1 MKLTYGLGSV
11 AYGVSAAVLS
21 ASVLQLYFNQ
31 VIGLPAVWVGFAI
44 MVSLLADLV
53 IDPLIGHWSDNT
65 RSPWGRRHPF
75 MYASAIPVALFFYL
89 LWHAPKGMDGGAL
102 LVLAVV
108 MLIAVRVSVA
118 AYEIPSTA
126 LTPELAP
133 DYDKRTSLLA
143 YRWFFAITAI
153 AVTQIVLYT
162 VYLRQDA
169 SNPQGVL
176 NAGRYAEFGAM
187 AAVVMFVCILVSSAA
202 THSRIPYLHRPP
214 ARKATIGQTVR
225 EILSVFANPA
235 LLVLMVANILGGS
248 GLGITVA
255 LQNYFYLHLWGLK
268 PQMIGPLASGGLLA
282 SVIGVFL
289 APYLSRRFGKKRAM
303 LGLLSCSVFAGLLPI
318 SGRLLGIMPPNGSKL
333 LYGLL
338 FGDVVLAAVVGLM
351 GVVILT
357 SMVTDVVEDQ
367 QVKTGIRSEGVL
379 FAANGLVP
387 KFTVGLGAFV
397 AGSLISLV
405 GFPVHAV
412 PGTVDPEIVR
422 RLALFYLPCV
432 ILLNGGSVVVLSFY
446 KIDRATHEGNVARLR
461 EAAAL
466 ADGEPGAVEPGSA
479 PRPAPPPRLAVTDPG
494 PEPAE

>member
-1 MKLTYGLGSV
+1 MTHGVPAPPPLSVAVKLTYGMGSV

-21 ASVLQLYFNQ
+21 AAVLQLYFNQ

-44 MVSLLADLV
+44 MISLLADVVL
-53 IDPLIGHWSDNT
+53 DPLIGHFSDNL

-75 MYASAIPVALFFYL
+75 MYASAIPVAAFFYL
-89 LWHAPKGMDGGAL
+89 LWHAPKGLDGAGL
-102 LVLAVV
+102 LVFAVA

-143 YRWFFAITAI
+143 FRWFFAISAI
-153 AVTQIVLYT
+153 AVVQILLYV

-169 SNPQGVL
+169 DNPLGVL
-176 NAGRYAEFGAM
+176 NRDRYAQFGTM
-187 AAVVMFVCILVSSAA
+187 AALVMFVCILISSAA
-202 THSRIPYLHRPP
+202 THRRIPYLHRP
-214 ARKATIGQTVR
+214 AERKASIGQTAR
-225 EILSVFANPA
+225 EVASVFSNPA
-235 LLVLMVANILGGS
+235 LLVLMGANILGGS

-255 LQNYFYLHLWGLK
+255 LSNYFYLHLWALK

-289 APYLSRRFGKKRAM
+289 APYLSRRFGKKQAM
-303 LGLLSCSVFAGLLPI
+303 LGLLGFSVFAGLLPI
-318 SGRLLGIMPPNGSKL
+318 SGRLLGIMPPNGSSL

-338 FGDVVLAAVVGLM
+338 FGDVVLAAAVGLM
-351 GVVILT
+351 GLVILT
-357 SMVTDVVEDQ
+357 SMVADVVEDQ
-367 QVKTGIRSEGVL
+367 QVKTGVRSEGVL

-387 KFTVGLGAFV
+387 KFTTGLGAFI

-405 GFPVHAV
+405 GFPVKAQ
-412 PGTVDPEIVR
+412 PGTVNPDIVR
-422 RLALFYLPCV
+422 HLALYYIPCV

-446 KIDRATHEGNVARLR
+446 KIDRQAHERNVAHLR

-466 ADGEPGAVEPGSA
+466 AETAHIEAGTSRA
-479 PRPAPPPRLAVTDPG
+479 
-494 PEPAE
+494 AE

>member
-1 MKLTYGLGSV
+1 MTQGVPAPPPLGIAVKLTYGIGSV

-21 ASVLQLYFNQ
+21 AAVLQLYFNQ

-44 MVSLLADLV
+44 MVSLLADVV
-53 IDPLIGHWSDNT
+53 IDPLVGHVSDNL

-75 MYASAIPVALFFYL
+75 MYASAIPVAAFFYL
-89 LWHAPKGMDGGAL
+89 LWHAPRGLEGAEL
-102 LVLAVV
+102 LVFAVA

-118 AYEIPSTA
+118 AYEIPATA

-143 YRWFFAITAI
+143 YRWFFSISAI
-153 AVTQIVLYT
+153 AVVQILLYT

-169 SNPQGVL
+169 DNPLGVL
-176 NAGRYAEFGAM
+176 NRDRYAEFGAM
-187 AAVVMFVCILVSSAA
+187 AAGVMFICILISSAA

-214 ARKATIGQTVR
+214 ARKVTLGQTVH
-225 EILSVFANPA
+225 EVWSVFSNPA
-235 LLVLMVANILGGS
+235 LLVLMGANILGGS
-248 GLGITVA
+248 GVGITVA
-255 LQNYFYLHLWGLK
+255 LSNYFYLHLWGLK

-303 LGLLSCSVFAGLLPI
+303 LGLLSFSVFSSLLPI
-318 SGRLLGIMPPNGSKL
+318 SGRLLGIMPPNGSNL

-338 FGDVVLAAVVGLM
+338 FGDVVLTAAVGLM
-351 GVVILT
+351 GLVILT
-357 SMVTDVVEDQ
+357 SMVADVVEDQ
-367 QVKTGIRSEGVL
+367 QVKTGVRSEGVL

-387 KFTVGLGAFV
+387 KFTVGLGAFI

-405 GFPVHAV
+405 GFPVKAQ
-412 PGTVDPEIVR
+412 PGTVDPDIVR
-422 RLALFYLPCV
+422 HLALYYIPCV
-432 ILLNGGSVVVLSFY
+432 ILLNGGSVVALSFY
-446 KIDRATHEGNVARLR
+446 RIDRAAHERNVAHLR

-466 ADGEPGAVEPGSA
+466 AETAEIET
-479 PRPAPPPRLAVTDPG
+479 VTSRA
-494 PEPAE
+494 AE

>member
-1 MKLTYGLGSV
+1 MTQGVPAPPPLGAAVKLTYGMGSV

-21 ASVLQLYFNQ
+21 AAVLQLYFNQ

-44 MVSLLADLV
+44 MISLLADVVL
-53 IDPLIGHWSDNT
+53 DPLIGHFSDNL

-75 MYASAIPVALFFYL
+75 MYASALPVAAFFYL
-89 LWHAPKGMDGGAL
+89 LWHAPKGLDGPAL
-102 LVLAVV
+102 LVFAVA

-143 YRWFFAITAI
+143 YRWFFAISAI
-153 AVTQIVLYT
+153 AVVQILLYV

-169 SNPQGVL
+169 DNPLGVL
-176 NAGRYAEFGAM
+176 NRDRYAQFGTM
-187 AAVVMFVCILVSSAA
+187 AAAVMFVCILVSSAA
-202 THSRIPYLHRPP
+202 THSRIPYLHRPME
-214 ARKATIGQTVR
+214 RKASIGQTAR
-225 EILSVFANPA
+225 EVASVFSNPA
-235 LLVLMVANILGGS
+235 LLVLMGANILGGS

-255 LQNYFYLHLWGLK
+255 LSNYFYLHLWGLK

-289 APYLSRRFGKKRAM
+289 APYLSRRFGKKQAM
-303 LGLLSCSVFAGLLPI
+303 LGLLGFSVFAGLLPI
-318 SGRLLGIMPPNGSKL
+318 SGRLLGIMPPNGSNL

-338 FGDVVLAAVVGLM
+338 FGDVVLAAAVGLM
-351 GVVILT
+351 GLVILT
-357 SMVTDVVEDQ
+357 SMVADVVEDQ
-367 QVKTGIRSEGVL
+367 QVKTGVRSEGVL

-387 KFTVGLGAFV
+387 KFTTGLGAFI

-405 GFPVHAV
+405 GFPVQAQ
-412 PGTVDPEIVR
+412 PGTVDPDIVR
-422 RLALFYLPCV
+422 QLALFYIPCV

-446 KIDRATHEGNVARLR
+446 KIDRETHERNVARLR
-461 EAAAL
+461 DAAA
-466 ADGEPGAVEPGSA
+466 
-479 PRPAPPPRLAVTDPG
+479 
-494 PEPAE
+494 AETAHIEAESRRAAE

>member
-1 MKLTYGLGSV
+1 MTAGVPSPPPLGVALRLTYGMGSV

-21 ASVLQLYFNQ
+21 AAVLQLYFNQ

-44 MVSLLADLV
+44 MVSLLADV
-53 IDPLIGHWSDNT
+53 ILDPLIGHFSDNL
-65 RSPWGRRHPF
+65 RSPWGRRHPL
-75 MYASAIPVALFFYL
+75 MYASAIPVAVFFYL
-89 LWHAPKGMDGGAL
+89 LWHAPRGLDGTAL
-102 LVLAVV
+102 LVFAVA

-143 YRWFFAITAI
+143 YRWFFAISAI
-153 AVTQIVLYT
+153 AVVQILLYV

-169 SNPQGVL
+169 DNPLGVL
-176 NAGRYAEFGAM
+176 NRDRYAEFGAM
-187 AAVVMFVCILVSSAA
+187 AAGVMFVCILVSSAA
-202 THSRIPYLHRPP
+202 THSRIPYLHRPS
-214 ARKATIGQTVR
+214 ARKASIGQTVR
-225 EILSVFANPA
+225 EVAKVFTNPA
-235 LLVLMVANILGGS
+235 LLVLMGANILGGS

-255 LQNYFYLHLWGLK
+255 LSNYFYLHLWGLK

-303 LGLLSCSVFAGLLPI
+303 LGLLGMSVFAGLLPI
-318 SGRLLGIMPPNGSKL
+318 SGRLLGIMPPNGSNL

-338 FGDVVLAAVVGLM
+338 FGDVVLAAAVGLM
-351 GVVILT
+351 GLVILT
-357 SMVTDVVEDQ
+357 SMVADVVEDQ
-367 QVKTGIRSEGVL
+367 QVKTGVRSEGVL

-387 KFTVGLGAFV
+387 KFTTGLGAFI

-405 GFPVHAV
+405 HFPVKAQ
-412 PGTVDPEIVR
+412 PGTVDPDIVR
-422 RLALFYLPCV
+422 QLALYYIPCV
-432 ILLNGGSVVVLSFY
+432 ILLNGGSVLALSFY
-446 KIDRATHEGNVARLR
+446 KIDRVTHERNVERLR

-466 ADGEPGAVEPGSA
+466 AEAAHITAGTSPGADQG
-479 PRPAPPPRLAVTDPG
+479 G
-494 PEPAE
+494 

>member
-1 MKLTYGLGSV
+1 MTQGVPAPPPLGAAVKLTYGMGSV

-21 ASVLQLYFNQ
+21 AAVLQLYFNQ

-44 MVSLLADLV
+44 MISLLADVVL
-53 IDPLIGHWSDNT
+53 DPLIGHFSDNL

-75 MYASAIPVALFFYL
+75 MYASALPVAAFFYL
-89 LWHAPKGMDGGAL
+89 LWRAPKGLDGPAL
-102 LVLAVV
+102 LVFAVA

-143 YRWFFAITAI
+143 YRWFFAISAI
-153 AVTQIVLYT
+153 AVVQILLYV

-169 SNPQGVL
+169 DNPLGVL
-176 NAGRYAEFGAM
+176 NRDRYAQFGTM
-187 AAVVMFVCILVSSAA
+187 AAAVMFVCILVSSAA
-202 THSRIPYLHRPP
+202 THSRIPYLHRPME
-214 ARKATIGQTVR
+214 RKASIGQTAR
-225 EILSVFANPA
+225 EVASVFSNPA
-235 LLVLMVANILGGS
+235 LLVLMGANILGGS

-255 LQNYFYLHLWGLK
+255 LSNYFYLHLWGLK

-289 APYLSRRFGKKRAM
+289 APYLSRRFGKKQAM
-303 LGLLSCSVFAGLLPI
+303 LGLLGFSVFAGLLPI
-318 SGRLLGIMPPNGSKL
+318 SGRLLGIMPPNGSNL

-338 FGDVVLAAVVGLM
+338 FGDVVLAAAVGLM
-351 GVVILT
+351 GLVILT
-357 SMVTDVVEDQ
+357 SMVADVVEDQ
-367 QVKTGIRSEGVL
+367 QVKTGVRSEGVL

-387 KFTVGLGAFV
+387 KFTTGLGAFI

-405 GFPVHAV
+405 GFPVQAQ
-412 PGTVDPEIVR
+412 PGTVDPDIVGQ
-422 RLALFYLPCV
+422 LALFYIPCV

-446 KIDRATHEGNVARLR
+446 KIDRETHERNVARLR
-461 EAAAL
+461 DAAA
-466 ADGEPGAVEPGSA
+466 
-479 PRPAPPPRLAVTDPG
+479 
-494 PEPAE
+494 AETAHIEAESRRAAE

>member
-1 MKLTYGLGSV
+1 MTQGVPAPPPLGAAVKLTYGMGSV

-21 ASVLQLYFNQ
+21 AAVLQLYFNQ

-44 MVSLLADLV
+44 MISLLADVVL
-53 IDPLIGHWSDNT
+53 DPLIGHFSDNL

-75 MYASAIPVALFFYL
+75 MYASAIPVAAFFYL
-89 LWHAPKGMDGGAL
+89 LWHAPRGLDGTGL
-102 LVLAVV
+102 LVFAVA

-118 AYEIPSTA
+118 AYEIPSTS

-143 YRWFFAITAI
+143 YRWFFAISAI
-153 AVTQIVLYT
+153 AVVQILLYV

-169 SNPQGVL
+169 DNPLGVL
-176 NAGRYAEFGAM
+176 NRDRYAEFGTM
-187 AAVVMFVCILVSSAA
+187 AAIVMFVCILISSAA

-214 ARKATIGQTVR
+214 ERKASIGQTVR
-225 EILSVFANPA
+225 EVASVFSNPA
-235 LLVLMVANILGGS
+235 LLVLMGANILGGS

-255 LQNYFYLHLWGLK
+255 LSNYFYLHLWALK

-289 APYLSRRFGKKRAM
+289 APYLSRRFGKKQAM
-303 LGLLSCSVFAGLLPI
+303 LGLLGFSVFAGLLPI
-318 SGRLLGIMPPNGSKL
+318 SGRLLGLMPPNGSNL

-338 FGDVVLAAVVGLM
+338 FGDVVLAAAVGLM
-351 GVVILT
+351 GLVILT
-357 SMVTDVVEDQ
+357 SMVADVVEDQ
-367 QVKTGIRSEGVL
+367 QVKTGVRSEGVL

-387 KFTVGLGAFV
+387 KFTTGLGAFI

-405 GFPVHAV
+405 GFPVQAQ
-412 PGTVDPEIVR
+412 PGTVDPDIVR
-422 RLALFYLPCV
+422 HLALYYIPCV

-446 KIDRATHEGNVARLR
+446 KIDRQAHERNVAHLR

-466 ADGEPGAVEPGSA
+466 AETAHIEAGTSRA
-479 PRPAPPPRLAVTDPG
+479 
-494 PEPAE
+494 AE

>member
-1 MKLTYGLGSV
+1 MTQGVPAPPPLGTAVKLTYGMGSV

-21 ASVLQLYFNQ
+21 AAVLQLYFNQ

-44 MVSLLADLV
+44 MISLLADVVL
-53 IDPLIGHWSDNT
+53 DPLIGHFSDNL

-75 MYASAIPVALFFYL
+75 MYASAIPVAAFFYL
-89 LWHAPKGMDGGAL
+89 LWHAPKGLDGTGL
-102 LVLAVV
+102 LVFAVA

-143 YRWFFAITAI
+143 FRWFFAISAI
-153 AVTQIVLYT
+153 AVVQILLYV

-169 SNPQGVL
+169 DNPLGVL
-176 NAGRYAEFGAM
+176 NRDRYAEFGTM
-187 AAVVMFVCILVSSAA
+187 AAIVMFVCILISSAA

-214 ARKATIGQTVR
+214 ERKASIGQTAR
-225 EILSVFANPA
+225 EVASVFSNPA
-235 LLVLMVANILGGS
+235 LLVLMGANILGGS

-255 LQNYFYLHLWGLK
+255 LSNYFYLHLWALK

-289 APYLSRRFGKKRAM
+289 APYLSRRFGKKQAM
-303 LGLLSCSVFAGLLPI
+303 LGLLAFSVFAGLLPI
-318 SGRLLGIMPPNGSKL
+318 SGRLLGLMPPNGSNL

-338 FGDVVLAAVVGLM
+338 FGDVVLAAAVGLM
-351 GVVILT
+351 GLVILT
-357 SMVTDVVEDQ
+357 SMVADVVEDQ
-367 QVKTGIRSEGVL
+367 QVKTGVRSEGVL

-387 KFTVGLGAFV
+387 KFTTGLGAFI

-405 GFPVHAV
+405 GFPVKAQ
-412 PGTVDPEIVR
+412 PGTVDPDIVR
-422 RLALFYLPCV
+422 HLALYYIPCV

-446 KIDRATHEGNVARLR
+446 KIDRQAHERNVAHLR

-466 ADGEPGAVEPGSA
+466 AETAHIEAGTSRA
-479 PRPAPPPRLAVTDPG
+479 
-494 PEPAE
+494 AE

>member
-1 MKLTYGLGSV
+1 MTQGVPAPPPLGMGLKLTYGMGSV
-11 AYGVSAAVLS
+11 AYGVSGAVLS
-21 ASVLQLYFNQ
+21 AAVLQLYFNQ

-44 MVSLLADLV
+44 MISLLADVV
-53 IDPLIGHWSDNT
+53 IDPLVGHFSDNL

-75 MYASAIPVALFFYL
+75 MYASAIPVAAFFYL
-89 LWHAPKGMDGGAL
+89 LWHAPKGLDGMEL
-102 LVLAVV
+102 LVFATA

-143 YRWFFAITAI
+143 YRWFFAISAI
-153 AVTQIVLYT
+153 AVVQILLYV

-169 SNPQGVL
+169 DNPLGVL
-176 NAGRYAEFGAM
+176 NRDRYAEFGAM
-187 AAVVMFVCILVSSAA
+187 ASVVMFVCILISSAA

-214 ARKATIGQTVR
+214 ERKASIGQTVR
-225 EILSVFANPA
+225 EVVSVFGNPA
-235 LLVLMVANILGGS
+235 LLVLMGANILGGS

-255 LQNYFYLHLWGLK
+255 LSNYFYLHLWGLK

-289 APYLSRRFGKKRAM
+289 APYLSRRFGKKQAM
-303 LGLLSCSVFAGLLPI
+303 LGLLGFSVFAGLLPI
-318 SGRLLGIMPPNGSKL
+318 SGRLLGIMPPNGSGL

-338 FGDVVLAAVVGLM
+338 FADVVLAAAVGLM
-351 GVVILT
+351 GLVILT
-357 SMVTDVVEDQ
+357 SMVADVVEDQ
-367 QVKTGIRSEGVL
+367 QVKSGVRSEGVL

-387 KFTVGLGAFV
+387 KFTTGLGAFI

-405 GFPVHAV
+405 GFPVQAQ
-412 PGTVDPEIVR
+412 PGTVDPDIVR
-422 RLALFYLPCV
+422 HLALYYIPCV

-446 KIDRATHEGNVARLR
+446 KIDRATHERNVAHLR

-466 ADGEPGAVEPGSA
+466 AETAHIEAGTS
-479 PRPAPPPRLAVTDPG
+479 PAADQG
-494 PEPAE
+494 G